1 MKFIKKVI
9 VLLLAVF
16 LGFWLGFSGIL
27 NGTKIGNVMEKTV
40 SYLPNSNE
48 VRRFKTSTVP
58 LFDDLIQ
65 SNSSTVNENPETN
78 SSITGEHPDVDYANV
93 EETIIRLVN
102 ELRQELNLP
111 ILESND
117 MLKAAAMMR
126 AKETEES
133 FSHTRPNGLDAFSIF
148 EEEGIEYNYQRAGE
162 NLGMAT
168 YYMSEEEMAELIFEG
183 WVESEGHYKN
193 MVLPDYEEIGI
204 GVHYD
209 GEFLYATQIFGTH
222 Q

>member
-27 NGTKIGNVMEKTV
+27 NGTKVGNVMEKTV

-78 SSITGEHPDVDYANV
+78 SSITGEHPDVDYVKV

-133 FSHTRPNGLDAFSIF
+133 FSHTRPNGLDAFSVF